1 MASNYKVTL
10 VRRLLSNIVSH
21 HEVQHHNEYPLA
33 VESVKVHGVRKL
45 IPNLYDK
52 EKYVVHHEALRCY
65 LENGMVLKKI
75 HSGISYE
82 ERDFMKEFI
91 DINAEARKVAKNDL
105 KRAST
110 NSRATASSGKPW
122 RTEGTW

>member
-1 MASNYKVTL
+1 MMEDHSKIRSCTLKVDL
-10 VRRLLSNIVSH
+10 KYPVELH
-21 HEVQHHNEYPLA
+21 DPHNECPLA
-33 VESVKVHGVRKL
+33 VESVEVDGVRKL

-75 HSGISYE
+75 YLGISYE

-91 DINAEARKVAKNDL
+91 EIDA
-105 KRAST
+105 
-110 NSRATASSGKPW
+110 
-122 RTEGTW
+122 